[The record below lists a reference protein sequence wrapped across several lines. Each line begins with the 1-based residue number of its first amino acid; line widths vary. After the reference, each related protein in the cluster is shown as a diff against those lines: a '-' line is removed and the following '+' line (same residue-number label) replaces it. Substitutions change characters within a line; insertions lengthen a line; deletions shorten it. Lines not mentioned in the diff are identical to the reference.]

1 MSFLDNVVGLSPFF
15 DTLSIANAY
24 KQTKQK
30 TFSENAWKSLFRIL
44 KGIIYYPDLNYAILI
59 KSKKEGS

>member
-1 MSFLDNVVGLSPFF
+1 MSPFF

-30 TFSENAWKSLFRIL
+30 PFSENSWKSLF
-44 KGIIYYPDLNYAILI
+44 KF
-59 KSKKEGS
+59 SKA

>member
-1 MSFLDNVVGLSPFF
+1 LSPFF

-30 TFSENAWKSLFRIL
+30 TFSENT
-44 KGIIYYPDLNYAILI
+44 
-59 KSKKEGS
+59 